1 MTYDP
6 DLPNHASFKVYK
18 KYIENVT
25 AADPYQSCQQLMSEA
40 KTLMF
45 ASEANALSP
54 SVNRAFGCVRKL
66 FPLLMD
72 DSPIIFDTGQ

>member
-1 MTYDP
+1 M
-6 DLPNHASFKVYK
+6 
-18 KYIENVT
+18 YIENVESR
-25 AADPYQSCQQLMSEA
+25 DPYQSCEDLMTDS

-54 SVNRAFGCVRKL
+54 SVNRAFGCDRNL

-72 DSPIIFDTGQ
+72 DSPIIFDTGKGMNRAQLKGRP